1 VSRPAFAEVWSDV
14 WAQIHSFPARRALG
28 TLEWVLRGETAVTEY
43 RVVRADGAV
52 RWIRNTLFP
61 ISDEHG
67 NVGRVGG
74 VAQDVTQHDGSLV
87 YVVDGDR
94 MDPFHRDHPQ
104 GMRGQS
110 REAAAE

>member
-1 VSRPAFAEVWSDV
+1 
-14 WAQIHSFPARRALG
+14 
-28 TLEWVLRGETAVTEY
+28 LRGETAVTEY

-52 RWIRNTLFP
+52 RWIKNTLFP

-74 VAQDVTQHDGSLV
+74 VAQDVTRHDGPLV

-94 MDPFHRDHPQ
+94 MDPSIVITHKACANN
-104 GMRGQS
+104 RGRRRRS
-110 REAAAE
+110 EASLGA